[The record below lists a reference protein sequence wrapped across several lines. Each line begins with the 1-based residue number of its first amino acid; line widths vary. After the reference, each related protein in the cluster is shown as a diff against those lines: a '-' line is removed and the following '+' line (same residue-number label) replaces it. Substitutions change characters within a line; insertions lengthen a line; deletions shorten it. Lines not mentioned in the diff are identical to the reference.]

1 MIGVPAGHY
10 NIRLQGPTL
19 SSKVAGVDLT
29 KDGEDVDL
37 SNAEPTSTVKLS
49 VKLPGEP
56 SLPPDLAVVLH
67 GEGRVYSNWKKLDA
81 KGEAEIDQVP
91 AGRYEIVPWGAR
103 KPVAV
108 ASLSSQDAEIA
119 GHMVVVRPGS
129 SSSVSVTLAT
139 GQSDLNG
146 SIKRAGK
153 PFAGA
158 MVVLAPT
165 DPENYRDLF
174 RRDQSDLDGTFTMR
188 NVIPGS
194 YTIFAIENG
203 WDLEWSKPE
212 IIAAYAKHGRKVEI
226 GPRTVDLSEAIEV
239 QPK

>member
-1 MIGVPAGHY
+1 M
-10 NIRLQGPTL
+10 
-19 SSKVAGVDLT
+19 
-29 KDGEDVDL
+29 
-37 SNAEPTSTVKLS
+37 
-49 VKLPGEP
+49 
-56 SLPPDLAVVLH
+56 
-67 GEGRVYSNWKKLDA
+67 
-81 KGEAEIDQVP
+81 
-91 AGRYEIVPWGAR
+91 PWGAR